1 MISITDFADFVT
13 ALLGGRLTWRSP
25 WALALLAVPLGLVI
39 LRLVRASRSAGVALP
54 MHDGLQQLPR
64 SLRQRLLWLVPTCQ
78 ALAVAMVI
86 VALARPQIGEG
97 RVVSSTEAV
106 ALQLV
111 VDRSGSMGLPIE
123 IDGRET
129 TRLDAVKRVLKDFLL
144 GNGKDLPGRPN
155 DLIGLVQFAG
165 FADTAAPLIRDHVA
179 LQELVEA
186 IPIAE
191 YHYEDGTAIGDG
203 LALAAARLRTAEQDL
218 KSRNRELS
226 GEDVRIRSKAIIL
239 LTDGDNTGGERDP
252 REAAKLAGEW
262 GIKVYAIGIGSDS
275 YRVRDNPF
283 TGRQRERVRSDLNES
298 LLRSMAEAS
307 GGKYWIASDGKTLRE
322 VYSEIDRLEKSEIRT
337 VDYTDYREMF
347 TAPAAMALALVI
359 LHVLLSAT
367 LLRRW
372 P

>member
-1 MISITDFADFVT
+1 MSLADFADFSAGLLSGRVT
-13 ALLGGRLTWRSP
+13 WHSP
-25 WALALLAVPLGLVI
+25 WALTLLVLPIAI
-39 LRLVRASRSAGVALP
+39 AWFRLTRARRGAGVALP
-54 MHDGLQQLPR
+54 LHDGIERLPR
-64 SLRQRLLWLVPTCQ
+64 SLRQRLLWLAPIIQAATI
-78 ALAVAMVI
+78 ALAI
-86 VALARPQIGEG
+86 IALARPQIGEG
-97 RVVSSTEAV
+97 RVVSSTDAV

-129 TRLDAVKRVLKDFLL
+129 TRLAAVKSVLKDFLL

-179 LQELVEA
+179 LRELVEA
-186 IPIAE
+186 IPMAQYQFE
-191 YHYEDGTAIGDG
+191 NGTAVGDG

-239 LTDGDNTGGERDP
+239 LTDGDNNRGERDP
-252 REAAKLAGEW
+252 QEAAKLAGEW

-275 YRVRDNPF
+275 YRVIDNPF
-283 TGRQRERVRSDLNES
+283 TGRQRVPVQSDLNEN
-298 LLRSMAEAS
+298 LLRGVAEVS
-307 GGKYWIASDGKTLRE
+307 GGKYWIATDGKTLRE
-322 VYSEIDRLEKSEIRT
+322 VYAEIDRLEKSEIRT
-337 VDYTDYREMF
+337 VDYTDYRELF
-347 TAPAAMALALVI
+347 SVPAACALALAFM
-359 LHVLLSAT
+359 HVLASST